1 MATKFSFDNA
11 AFHFART
18 DGPPGF
24 IWKYLACY
32 AIGALVLMGIGYYAF
47 QPLIGPYVEL
57 FSSLME
63 SSRSQRAA
71 EEAFA
76 NAILQSLGQ
85 VAIGM
90 LLLMVFYA
98 VFWSVMEAAVLR
110 RYIRDEG
117 FSIGFGA
124 DELRMLA
131 IGIIWYLSFMGMYL
145 VFTLAMMGL
154 IAPVVAMAQD
164 NPGLVALWT
173 IIVVPALMVV
183 WLYVVVRLSPAGAM
197 TIRDRKIKFFSAW
210 GLTKGRFWPTL
221 GAFAVLGLILYLIM
235 MVVYMVVGFTMIGS
249 IFSAMDFTSSE
260 PDPEAVFAAL
270 ASSGTM
276 TGLAIGYFLMLL
288 VQGFSQYAWAGVP
301 ALVAKTDP
309 SIGGRT
315 YIADEFN

>member
-24 IWKYLACY
+24 IWKYLACFG
-32 AIGALVLMGIGYYAF
+32 IGALLLMGIGYYTF
-47 QPLIGPYVEL
+47 QPLIDPYVEM
-57 FSSLME
+57 FSSLMD
-63 SSRSQRAA
+63 SNISQRAA
-71 EEAFA
+71 EDAFA
-76 NAILQSLGQ
+76 NAIVDSFGQ
-85 VAIGM
+85 VAIGT
-90 LLLMVFYA
+90 LLLVLFYA
-98 VFWSVMEAAVLR
+98 VFWSVMEAAILR

-131 IGIIWYLSFMGMYL
+131 VGVIWYLSFMGMYL
-145 VFTLAMMGL
+145 VFILAMMGL
-154 IAPVVAMAQD
+154 IAPVATIAQD
-164 NPGLVALWT
+164 NPGLIALWT

-210 GLTKGRFWPTL
+210 SLTKGRFWPTL
-221 GAFAVLGLILYLIM
+221 GAFAVLGLILYLIA
-235 MVVYMVVGFTMIGS
+235 MVIYMVVGFTLIGS
-249 IFSAMDFTSSE
+249 IFSAVDFSSGE
-260 PDPEAVFAAL
+260 PDPEAIFAAL
-270 ASSGTM
+270 ASSGTI

-309 SIGGRT
+309 RIGGRT
-315 YIADEFN
+315 FIADEFN